1 MARQTKYERHYREG
15 RGVCGEPFP
24 ELVAFFDTY
33 ERAEAHVLD
42 LGCGQGR
49 DALLA
54 ARRGHHVVG
63 VDLSETGVAQMLED
77 AQVEGLDVEGV
88 VGDIAEW
95 EPARSFDVVI
105 LDRVLHLLGD
115 DAERERVLERSCAHT
130 RSSGHVLVADT
141 PKQQGL
147 VRGFFESK
155 RPDWEVTLRRKG
167 FLFARRVPYESS

>member
-1 MARQTKYERHYREG
+1 MAREDKYERHYREG

-33 ERAEAHVLD
+33 ERAEADVLD

-63 VDLSETGVAQMLED
+63 VDLSETGVAQMLAD
-77 AQVEGLDVEGV
+77 AQAEELDVEGV

-95 EPARSFDVVI
+95 EPIGMYDIVI
-105 LDRVLHLLGD
+105 LDRVLHLLTD

-130 RSSGHVLVADT
+130 RPSGHLLVADT
-141 PKQQGL
+141 PKQQEML
-147 VRGFFESK
+147 RSFFESK
-155 RPDWEVTLRRKG
+155 QPNWDVTLRRKG
-167 FLFARRVPYESS
+167 FVFARRMLPEPS